1 MSFTTIEIVKKH
13 IVENRIAVSQ
23 IDSEPV
29 KLTAGSK
36 AQLRYPPVTS
46 GSEKV
51 KAKEQ
56 VKPDYQSVVFS
67 SGDQV
72 SLEKSELIRDS
83 VVVASDSSLGSI
95 YKENLDYTVDYD
107 NGILTRISSG
117 NIPLGVT
124 VSVWYMPYRIY
135 TRGTDYSIDYNKGE
149 ISRISSGDIEAG
161 QWVYVDYI
169 SEYAVIDEEV
179 IKNAISE
186 ANEHVLNFI
195 DSIYSSS
202 TDSSLVV
209 AETYLTVSIICRIK
223 ALQAVSSGSKSLISS
238 SWSVVADQYKR
249 DAYLLL
255 GKFAGSLG
263 GLNAPQN
270 A

>member
-1 MSFTTIEIVKKH
+1 MSFTTVETVQKH
-13 IVENRIAVSQ
+13 IVENQIAVSQ
-23 IDSEPV
+23 VDSEPV
-29 KLTAGSK
+29 KLTAGLK
-36 AQLRYPPVTS
+36 VPLKYPPVNS

-56 VKPDYQSVVFS
+56 IKPDYQTVMFPA
-67 SGDQV
+67 GNQV
-72 SLEKSELIRDS
+72 SLDKSELIRDS
-83 VVVASDSSLGSI
+83 VVIASDSSLGSI

-117 NIPLGVT
+117 NIPQAVT
-124 VSVWYMPYRIY
+124 VSVWYMPYRVY
-135 TRGTDYSIDYNKGE
+135 TRGTDYSIDYSKGE

-169 SEYAVIDEEV
+169 SEYAVIDEEI

-186 ANEHVLNFI
+186 ANEQVLNFI

-209 AETYLTVSIICRIK
+209 AETYLSVSIICRIK
-223 ALQAVSSGSKSLISS
+223 ALQAISSGTRSCISS
-238 SWSVVADQYKR
+238 SWSALADQYKR

-263 GLNAPQN
+263 GLNAPQK